1 MSVKGILE
9 KDKQIFEEIMKE
21 ANEGTI
27 LSDTITEIN
36 FRIGTLRDAINELDD
51 DDDKYYSN
59 ETNDEGETLF
69 LLSCSPTKKDLIKLF
84 KHIQSKLEAAMRYLT
99 DGDLDEYQQGKAAL
113 EILEELTIKITKLL
127 CGYVITINNQQQGDK
142 K

>member
-27 LSDTITEIN
+27 LSDTIQEII

>member
-113 EILEELTIKITKLL
+113 EILEELTMKITKLL

>member
-127 CGYVITINNQQQGDK
+127 CGYVITINNQNKGDK
-142 K
+142 E